1 MSEHTEKE
9 YYLGLDIGTDSV
21 GWAVTDPEYH
31 VLRRKGKALWGVRL
45 FDAAN
50 TAAERRTFRTNRR
63 RIQRRKQ
70 RIRLLQQLFAE
81 EMAKVD
87 PGFFQ
92 RMSDSAFW
100 QEDKQEQQIYSLF
113 ACKNNSLVNQSQE
126 ALHNEEGSEE
136 YTDIDYYRE
145 YPTIY
150 HLRSALIQDKK
161 EFDLRLVYLA
171 IHHMMK
177 HRGKICRNFKG
188 QT

>member
-1 MSEHTEKE
+1 MSESTKKE
-9 YYLGLDIGTDSV
+9 YFLGLDIGTDSV
-21 GWAVTDPEYH
+21 GWAVTDSEYH
-31 VLRRKGKALWGVRL
+31 ILRRKGKALWGLRL

-81 EMAKVD
+81 EIAKID

-100 QEDKQEQQIYSLF
+100 QEDKHEQQIYSLF
-113 ACKNNSLVNQSQE
+113 SRYPLGDKNVFV
-126 ALHNEEGSEE
+126 GPTK
-136 YTDIDYYRE
+136 YTDVEYYKE

-150 HLRSALIQDKK
+150 HLRSALIKEKK
-161 EFDLRLVYLA
+161 QFDLRLVYLA
-171 IHHMMK
+171 IHHLM
-177 HRGKICRNFKG
+177 
-188 QT
+188 